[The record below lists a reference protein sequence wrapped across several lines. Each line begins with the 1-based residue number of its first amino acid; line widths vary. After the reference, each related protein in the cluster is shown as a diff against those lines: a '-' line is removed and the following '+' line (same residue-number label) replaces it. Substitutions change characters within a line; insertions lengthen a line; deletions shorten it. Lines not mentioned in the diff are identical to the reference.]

1 MQNLVFPLAAVA
13 VLYTFMRPRK
23 AAAAPQANPP
33 KGDGP
38 SDTQG
43 EPEYI
48 HAGTPGYTRNVG
60 ELPKEA
66 GAFASQGLSKPYR
79 TILGPQMLSDG
90 RTYIAVTESH
100 FDDHTVNPKTG
111 AKDKHWH
118 KGVSLLVKIQ

>member
-23 AAAAPQANPP
+23 AEAAPQATNP
-33 KGDGP
+33 KTKEP
-38 SDTQG
+38 SSAEG
-43 EPEYI
+43 EPEYL
-48 HAGTPGYTRNVG
+48 HAGTAGYTRRVG

-66 GAFASQGLSKPYR
+66 GAFASQGLSKPYG
-79 TILGPQMLSDG
+79 TILGPQVLSDG

-111 AKDKHWH
+111 VKDKHWH
-118 KGVSLLVKIQ
+118 KGVSLLVKIE